1 MSSCAVAGC
10 GFTTHAGKSMID
22 SKEAYVN
29 VTMKKLLLVWL
40 GSYTLLA
47 LLIFYAYVVGK
58 VPLRLLG
65 VEYAGL
71 FVVAAIVL
79 TNMLRRN
86 RKNANSV
93 ADVIPHSSGSSEPK
107 AARETVR
114 KYRVAIV
121 LMSVI
126 LIYGIWDRKGSPLWV
141 TLVGAA
147 INVAI
152 IAALVLIVRA
162 KNSKF
167 DH

>member
-1 MSSCAVAGC
+1 
-10 GFTTHAGKSMID
+10 MID

-29 VTMKKLLLVWL
+29 ATMKKLLLVCL
-40 GSYTLLA
+40 GAYILLA
-47 LLIFYAYVVGK
+47 LLILYEYIVAK
-58 VPLRLLG
+58 IPLRLLG
-65 VEYAGL
+65 VEYAAL

-79 TNMLRRN
+79 TTVLRRN
-86 RKNANSV
+86 RKANSI

-114 KYRVAIV
+114 NYRVAIV
-121 LMSVI
+121 LMCAI
-126 LIYGIWDRKGSPLWV
+126 LIYGIWDRKGAPLWV

-152 IAALVLIVRA
+152 TSALVLIVRA

-167 DH
+167 DQ

>member
-1 MSSCAVAGC
+1 
-10 GFTTHAGKSMID
+10 MIG

-29 VTMKKLLLVWL
+29 ATMKKVLLVCL
-40 GSYTLLA
+40 GAYILLA
-47 LLIFYAYVVGK
+47 LLILYAYVVGK

-65 VEYAGL
+65 VEYAVL
-71 FVVAAIVL
+71 FVVAAIVV
-79 TNMLRRN
+79 TTVLRKN
-86 RKNANSV
+86 RKRASSV

-114 KYRVAIV
+114 NYRVAIV
-121 LMSVI
+121 LMCVI

-152 IAALVLIVRA
+152 TAALVLIVRA

-167 DH
+167 DQ